1 MSPQALA
8 TFIFLPQPSKLFGLK
23 FVEDDMGSLKP
34 TSALTLLICM
44 TLALVLMCERPV
56 WSQGGAT
63 GSITGLVLDLSGA
76 VIPEASVQIIDAA
89 TGQSARSL
97 TSGSTGNF
105 RASLLP
111 PGNYTVLV
119 TAPNFAE
126 VRVEGVEVRVT
137 ETTSLKVTMKPAAQ
151 TQKIEVSAQI
161 VSVNT
166 ENATTGETIEHAAI
180 ATLPLATR
188 NFQQLLSL
196 STGASSSLNN
206 SQQLGRGTVAINV
219 NGQREDNNNY
229 LIEGVSATDYNV
241 AKLTNTPLPS
251 PDVVQEFKVQTSL
264 YDASSGRNGGG
275 MVNAVLRTGS
285 NRWHGD
291 AFEFFRNDKLNAN
304 DYFLS
309 RNGQARP
316 ELRQN
321 IFGVSVGGPLGTD
334 GRAGFIFGNYQGTRQ
349 RSGADLGTVIS
360 TSIPILPSLAN
371 RTDANLVNTFLRN
384 VPGAHID
391 PVVLKL
397 LNLTGTQFCDSPTS
411 ALVPTIPGTPGV
423 TNPAAPVLNSGSFTC
438 SNPGRFND
446 DQFTLTWDREF
457 RGSKEKLSARFFFSN
472 SDAFKPFGGGG
483 LLSTYGT
490 PPSKTDLNFPLD
502 IPVNSRFLSGTWT
515 HLFSNAIVNGFTFGY
530 VRINNS
536 FINDPI
542 VAASQLGINR
552 PMNTITKAIYKF
564 TFVTSGFQ
572 LGPSPGDNSQIQN
585 NFTYGDVLSWVHGN
599 HQLRFGGQVDRLQL
613 DKSFPQVFNGQMY
626 FSNTPATNSLP
637 ALTDFQNFLLGSP
650 QFVFGQSGAYTHQYR
665 HNNISGFVQ
674 DDWKATHDLTLNLG
688 LRLESF
694 GAWHD
699 NLCHI
704 GNFDSSLLL
713 QGKYPYIYPSCVNK
727 FGVAGLSGSAS
738 STTLKNNY
746 ATGWGP
752 RLGLAYDILG
762 RHTTTLRAGY
772 GIYYVQQ
779 DVGAVDNLAFQAPL
793 LDVVS
798 FGGPPGC
805 LANYFEPTPP
815 AGCPN
820 PNPNA
825 LPLPGVVS
833 PAFVPVLSQITGFVD
848 ASGNPTTD
856 TSQFPVYNNNAVNL
870 ITLQVPQH
878 YRVPSVQQWN
888 LMLQRALGRD
898 FVLEVGYVGSH
909 TVHLR
914 EVHDSL
920 QSILASTQHPLTVV
934 GANNTPYIIKTT
946 TVANALARSLY
957 QGVNGY
963 SAFEAFVDD
972 AYAHYHSLQATLSRR
987 FANSYFQAAYTFARS
1002 ADATSSSNTA
1012 FNTVFNNQLNLRGSY
1027 GRSDFDRR
1035 HRFVVS
1041 YLQNLPFYTHASDWM
1056 GKLLGGWSVSGVT
1069 VFQNG
1074 TPFSIFDSGAGSAY
1088 VGLTTVPG
1096 TTANLAPGST
1106 LSSGL
1111 TSGSIQSRLNGYVNI
1126 NAFQK
1131 APVIG
1136 DDGAATGFGTLGRN
1150 IYHAPFQQ
1158 NWDFSLIKN
1167 FSITERQKVRFTADF
1182 FDIWNHPAFS
1192 PPAFTDVESPGNFG
1206 QIISTDNNPRLLQ
1219 FSLMWSF

>member
-1 MSPQALA
+1 MVPLKAVNGRSLSICLAVAL
-8 TFIFLPQPSKLFGLK
+8 S
-23 FVEDDMGSLKP
+23 
-34 TSALTLLICM
+34 
-44 TLALVLMCERPV
+44 LALVGTA
-56 WSQGGAT
+56 WAQGGAT
-63 GSITGLVLDLSGA
+63 GSITGLVLDQSGA
-76 VIPEASVQIIDAA
+76 VVPNAAIKVIDTA
-89 TGQSARSL
+89 TGRVARIL
-97 TSGSTGNF
+97 DSGSTGNF

-111 PGNYTVLV
+111 PGTYAVAV
-119 TAPNFAE
+119 SASGFGESRA
-126 VRVEGVEVRVT
+126 EGVEARVT
-137 ETTSLKVTMKPAAQ
+137 ETTTLKVTLKPVAQ
-151 TQKIEVSAQI
+151 MQKIEVSAEI
-161 VSVNT
+161 LSVNT
-166 ENATTGETIEHAAI
+166 ENATTGETIEHAAVS
-180 ATLPLATR
+180 TLPLATR
-188 NFQQLLSL
+188 NFQQLLTL
-196 STGASSSLNN
+196 STGASSNLNN

-241 AKLTNTPLPS
+241 GKFVNTPLPS
-251 PDVVQEFKVQTSL
+251 PDVIQEFKVQTSL

-275 MVNAVLRTGS
+275 MVNAVLRTGT

-291 AFEFFRNDKLNAN
+291 LFEFFRNEKLNAN
-304 DYFLS
+304 DYFLKA
-309 RNGQARP
+309 NGQARP
-316 ELRQN
+316 KLRQN
-321 IFGVSVGGPLGTD
+321 IFGVSLGGPLGTD

-349 RSGADLGTVIS
+349 SSGADLGTLVS
-360 TSIPILPSLAN
+360 TSIPILPALAN
-371 RTDANLVNTFLRN
+371 RTNANLVATLLPN
-384 VPGAHID
+384 VPNAQID
-391 PVVLKL
+391 PVELGL
-397 LNLTGTQFCDSPTS
+397 LNLTGNQFCDSPTG
-411 ALVPTIPGTPGV
+411 ALIPTIPGTPGV
-423 TNPAAPVLNSGSFTC
+423 GPNGVNSGSFTC

-446 DQFTLTWDREF
+446 DQFTVSWDREF
-457 RGSKEKLSARFFFSN
+457 RASQDKVSARFFFSN
-472 SDAFKPFGGGG
+472 ADAFKPFGAGG

-502 IPVNSRFLSGTWT
+502 TPVRARFLVGTWT
-515 HLFSNAIVNGFTFGY
+515 HLFSNAIVNAFTFGY
-530 VRINNS
+530 NRINNS

-542 VAASQLGINR
+542 VTASQLGINR

-564 TFVTSGFQ
+564 TFASSGFQ
-572 LGPSPGDNSQIQN
+572 IGPSPGDNSQVQN
-585 NFTYGDVLSWVHGN
+585 NFTYSDVLSWTRGN
-599 HQLRFGGQVDRLQL
+599 HQVRFGAELDRIQL
-613 DKSFPQVFNGQMY
+613 DKSFPQVFNGQIF
-626 FSNTPATNSLP
+626 FSNTPATATLP

-665 HNNISGFVQ
+665 HNNIAGFVQ
-674 DDWKATHDLTLNLG
+674 DDWKVTHDLTLNLG
-688 LRLESF
+688 VRLESF

-704 GNFDSSLLL
+704 GNFDSSQLL

-727 FGVAGLSGSAS
+727 FNVTGLTGNAS
-738 STTLKNNY
+738 SSTFRNNY

-752 RLGLAYDILG
+752 RLGLAYDVFG
-762 RHTTTLRAGY
+762 HHTTTVRAGY

-805 LANYFEPTPP
+805 LANYFEPSPP

-870 ITLQVPQH
+870 FTLQVPRH
-878 YRVPSVQQWN
+878 YRIPSVQQWN
-888 LMLQRALGRD
+888 LMIQRALGRE

-914 EVHDSL
+914 EVHDAL
-920 QSILASTQHPLTVV
+920 QSVIASPQHPVTVM
-934 GANNTPYIIKTT
+934 GANNTPYTITKTT
-946 TVANALARSLY
+946 NANALARSLY

-972 AYAHYHSLQATLSRR
+972 AYAHYHSLQATLFRR
-987 FANSYFQAAYTFARS
+987 FASSYFQAAYTFSRS
-1002 ADATSSSNTA
+1002 TDATSSSNTA

-1027 GRSDFDRR
+1027 GLSDFDRR
-1035 HRFVVS
+1035 QRFVVS
-1041 YLQNLPFYTHASDWM
+1041 YLQNLPFYKHAKDWK
-1056 GKLLGGWSVSGVT
+1056 GKLLGGWSVSGVST
-1069 VFQNG
+1069 FQTG
-1074 TPFSIFDSGAGSAY
+1074 IPFSIFDSGGGSAY

-1096 TTANLAPGST
+1096 VTANLAPGAT

-1111 TSGSIQSRLNGYVNI
+1111 SSGSTQTRLPHYVNI

-1131 APVIG
+1131 APIIG

-1150 IYHAPFQQ
+1150 IYRGPFQQ

-1167 FSITERQKVRFTADF
+1167 LAIGERQKVRFTADF
-1182 FDIWNHPAFS
+1182 FDIWNHAAFS
-1192 PPAFTDVESPGNFG
+1192 PPAFTDVESPNNFG
-1206 QIISTDNNPRLLQ
+1206 QIIGTDNNPRLLQ